1 MPLAWRALLPLA
13 ILLGTVAL
21 THFLRA
27 RRAAGYVAAAGTAG
41 AGLIEF
47 AELLRLAPG
56 ARLDVP
62 YLPAF
67 PGADLAIRVDGLSLS
82 FAVTLLATAAALM
95 LARTRVTRHGD
106 RREPWFEWLLTTTAA
121 LVVIM
126 AANLLLEYM
135 ALQLLTLAWSGALD
149 ESSPRGRPVRLI
161 HQIADL
167 GLLLAA
173 AGAIQSGGTS
183 AFAGLPSD
191 ALGPLGFGLAL
202 LPAIARVGGL
212 ALGTAR
218 PLTPVFFEAV
228 IAWAAPGVYL
238 MLRVL
243 SLTGGR
249 PPGRPAQIVLF
260 VLGLLAAASLC
271 WLAARAQSWAQLA
284 GRLLAV
290 QAALAVALATVG
302 GTFVAIAIAW
312 LCLQLIPLS
321 GLCALRQEDRSVGR
335 LAATLS
341 LTIVPPSLTF
351 VGVWLGFEGLA
362 QGRVL
367 PAAIPL
373 AILIVSTVL
382 IAGSTLILRPQLR
395 WNLPSAWGAALILA
409 GMFPGPLVTALVLPA
424 ARSIRSVPDGT
435 LGPSLLG
442 LQAGTSF
449 WPALG
454 AGGIAT
460 AVLAFSMLSQASWL
474 PNLPRRLPL
483 ISAQPLLTFA
493 APRQFPAVRRLPWA
507 ALGWALYI
515 VLAAAAILR

>member
-1 MPLAWRALLPLA
+1 MPLAWRALLPFA

-21 THFLRA
+21 AHFLRA
-27 RRAAGYVAAAGTAG
+27 RRAAGYIAAAGTAS
-41 AGLIEF
+41 AGLVEF

-82 FAVTLLATAAALM
+82 FAVTLLATASALM
-95 LARTRVTRHGD
+95 LARTRATLHGD

-121 LVVIM
+121 LVVIV
-126 AANLLLEYM
+126 AANLLLEYI

-161 HQIADL
+161 HQIADV

-173 AGAIQSGGTS
+173 AAAIQSGGTS

-202 LPAIARVGGL
+202 FPGIARVGAL

-238 MLRVL
+238 VLRVL
-243 SLTGGR
+243 SLTGGQ
-249 PPGRPAQIVLF
+249 PPGRPAQIVVF

-271 WLAARAQSWAQLA
+271 WLAARAGSWAQLA
-284 GRLLAV
+284 GRLLAA
-290 QAALAVALATVG
+290 QAALAVALATLGGAYVG
-302 GTFVAIAIAW
+302 IAIAW
-312 LCLQLIPLS
+312 LCLQLIPLG
-321 GLCALRQEDRSVGR
+321 GLCALQQDDRSVGR
-335 LAATLS
+335 AAATLS
-341 LTIVPPSLTF
+341 LTMVPPSLTF

-373 AILIVSTVL
+373 TILIVGSVL
-382 IAGSTLILRPQLR
+382 IAGSILVRPQLR

-409 GMFPGPLVTALVLPA
+409 GMFPGPLISALVLPA
-424 ARSIRSVPDGT
+424 AGSIRSVPGGT
-435 LGPSLLG
+435 LGLSPLG

-454 AGGIAT
+454 AGILAT
-460 AVLAFSMLSQASWL
+460 GVFVFFMLSRASWI
-474 PNLPRRLPL
+474 PMLPRRLPL

-493 APRQFPAVRRLPWA
+493 VPPGFGAIRRLPWA
-507 ALGWALYI
+507 ALSWGLYI